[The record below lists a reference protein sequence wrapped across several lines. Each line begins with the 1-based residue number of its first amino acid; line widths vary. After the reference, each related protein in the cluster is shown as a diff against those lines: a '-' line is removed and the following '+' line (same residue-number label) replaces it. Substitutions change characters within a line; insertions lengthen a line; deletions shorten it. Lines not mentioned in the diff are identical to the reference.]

1 MLRALMA
8 TVKIR
13 DRRIPLATLT
23 SLFVLGAEPLG
34 GEYREP
40 GGDSLCKAN
49 YKEHDGSG
57 GANCRQGIGT
67 YETAYDNRVRHII
80 KLLKDISDHQW
91 NRKLQ
96 NHRQRFS
103 FCHIKLHAVD
113 PFFLHKNA

>member
-1 MLRALMA
+1 M
-8 TVKIR
+8 
-13 DRRIPLATLT
+13 ATLT
-23 SLFVLGAEPLG
+23 FTPSLSLAPNRLG

-80 KLLKDISDHQW
+80 KLLKNVSD
-91 NRKLQ
+91 NKRKHKFQ
-96 NHRQRFS
+96 DHRQWLAFGHVFFHSKPLLFQKICTKS
-103 FCHIKLHAVD
+103 FI
-113 PFFLHKNA
+113 